1 MDVFKGNSYSFNP
14 IKNLTERE
22 NGAKQEYSTIDL
34 NLKLNILKN
43 LNTELKLGRQGHNK
57 KQSEYKI

>member
-1 MDVFKGNSYSFNP
+1 MRWMHSKGNSYSFNP
-14 IKNLTERE
+14 VKNLTEQE

-43 LNTELKLGRQGHNK
+43 LNTELKLGLPRT
-57 KQSEYKI
+57 